1 MRRNTDWDDD
11 RVDPL
16 KGPNRPT
23 EFLKANFKILS
34 TGGTFR
40 TVKAKFSRRTISD
53 HAKRAGVR
61 IKIENQDP
69 WLKVTIVGR
78 LKPRPPKIKR
88 QDVYLGAGKVYPTP
102 DIFS

>member
-34 TGGTFR
+34 TGRTFR
-40 TVKAKFSRRTISD
+40 TVKQNFPEGQLAITPSAPASALKLRT
-53 HAKRAGVR
+53 RTRG
-61 IKIENQDP
+61 
-69 WLKVTIVGR
+69 
-78 LKPRPPKIKR
+78 
-88 QDVYLGAGKVYPTP
+88 
-102 DIFS
+102 